1 MEIEITTENLVGGCV
16 TDKKQPRFSFKILS
30 EKQNIELES
39 AEIRVGEWKCKTC
52 DQLLIPYGGEPL
64 KPFTEYKVKVTAENN
79 LGEKARAVSSFFTGR
94 MDTPW
99 KAKWISDGKKIKAKH
114 GLPAPAVFRK
124 KFASEKKAV
133 KAEIYCSATGNYEIT
148 FNGGKIGGDNSGA
161 EKYRV
166 YDITSLID
174 GECEILVTV
183 GGAEKRAVLL
193 EIRIVYDDGAEMLIA
208 TDGDWEVCESTEN
221 PAWRK
226 VKCEKLSSSGIT
238 AAAPRVEQSGN
249 SFTCSDK
256 LLNKIYA
263 DAVGEKRG
271 AAVSALWADY
281 FVSGDI
287 QPLEENY
294 EALKKSIKAEK
305 RSKDAVL
312 LSCGIMEKVAV
323 ILGKQKDA
331 AVFKDLFT
339 KTAEEYVSALE
350 GRLFKEQQKD
360 YALALYCG
368 AFPEDKRRKAAD
380 NLKKLVE
387 INGLDGA
394 AAPYIL
400 YALADNGQEAAAFG
414 ILLNSENPYS
424 SYTAA
429 SFLTGRV
436 AGIVASEAGF
446 RRFMI
451 KPLIGGG
458 LTYAK
463 GEVQTPY
470 GKVISEWKT
479 QGSRFS
485 VKIRVPACAECD
497 VYLPNGESIG
507 VGSGE
512 YEFTAR
518 LNEK

>member
-30 EKQNIELES
+30 EKQNVELES

-79 LGEKARAVSSFFTGR
+79 HGEKARAVSSFFTGR

-99 KAKWISDGKKIKAKH
+99 KAKWISDGKSGFWTKR
-114 GLPAPAVFRK
+114 LSSAPSVFRK
-124 KFASEKKAV
+124 KFAPEKGAV

-148 FNGGKIGGDNSGA
+148 LNGGKIGGDDSGA

-166 YDITSLID
+166 YDITAQLN

-183 GGAEKRAVLL
+183 DGAEKRALLL
-193 EIRIVYDDGAEMLIA
+193 EIRMVYDDGAERLIA
-208 TDGDWEVCESTEN
+208 TDGDWEVCESSEN
-221 PAWRK
+221 PEWRK
-226 VKCEKLSSSGIT
+226 VKCEKLSLSGIT
-238 AAAPRVEQSGN
+238 AAASRAERSGN

-256 LLNKIYA
+256 LLNKLYSDSNGGKGGA
-263 DAVGEKRG
+263 DA
-271 AAVSALWADY
+271 SALWAEY

-294 EALKKSIKAEK
+294 EALKKSVKAEK
-305 RSKDAVL
+305 RSKDAIL
-312 LSCGIMEKVAV
+312 LSCGIMEKVADL
-323 ILGKQKDA
+323 LGKQKDA
-331 AVFKDLFT
+331 AAFKDLFSE
-339 KTAEEYVSALE
+339 TAEEYVSALE
-350 GRLFKEQQKD
+350 GRLFREQQKD

-368 AFPEDKRRKAAD
+368 AFPEDKRKKAAD

-387 INGLDGA
+387 INGLDNT

-400 YALADNGQEAAAFG
+400 YALADNGQAEAAFG
-414 ILLNSENPYS
+414 ILTNTEKPYT

-429 SFLTGRV
+429 SFLTERV
-436 AGIVASEAGF
+436 AGIVPSEAGF

-458 LTYAK
+458 LSYAK

-479 QGSRFS
+479 QGARFS

-512 YEFTAR
+512 YEFTSR
-518 LNEK
+518 LN

>member
-30 EKQNIELES
+30 EKQNVELES

-94 MDTPW
+94 MGTPW
-99 KAKWISDGKKIKAKH
+99 KAKWITDGKKIKAKH

-183 GGAEKRAVLL
+183 DGAEKRALLL
-193 EIRIVYDDGAEMLIA
+193 EIRIGYDDGAERLIV
-208 TDGDWEVCESTEN
+208 TDGGWEVCGSREN
-221 PAWRK
+221 PEWRK
-226 VKCEKLSSSGIT
+226 VKTGKLRLSGIT
-238 AAAPRVEQSGN
+238 AVATRGEQSGN
-249 SFTCSDK
+249 SFTCSAK
-256 LLNKIYA
+256 LLNKLYA
-263 DAVGEKRG
+263 DAVCEKHG
-271 AAVSALWADY
+271 AELSALWADY
-281 FVSGDI
+281 LIGGDI

-331 AVFKDLFT
+331 AVFKDLFS
-339 KTAEEYVSALE
+339 KAAEEISSGLE

-368 AFPEDKRRKAAD
+368 ALPENKRKKAAD

-387 INGLDGA
+387 INGLDSV

-400 YALADNGQEAAAFG
+400 YALADNGQEGAAFG
-414 ILLNSENPYS
+414 ILLNSENPCS
-424 SYTAA
+424 PYTAA
-429 SFLTGRV
+429 SFLTERV
-436 AGIVASEAGF
+436 AGIVPLEAGF
-446 RRFMI
+446 KRFMV

-458 LTYAK
+458 LSYAK

-470 GKVISEWKT
+470 GTVNSEWKT

-485 VKIRVPACAECD
+485 VKVRVPACAECD

-518 LNEK
+518 LN